1 MPTMPTMTP
10 VTTVTPRLLVVPGL
24 WNSGPKHW
32 QSQWE
37 ANDPSVV
44 RVVQRDWE
52 TPRREDWVAAVE
64 EAVARTGPEIVL
76 AAHSLGCATLAFWAL
91 ETRLRARGLL
101 LVAPSDTEASKYP
114 NGPVGF
120 APMPLRRLPFPSIV
134 VTSSNDEYVTPE
146 RARAF
151 ASAWG
156 AELID
161 AGALGHIN
169 SDSDLGVWPLGQQLV
184 ERLAKG
190 TTDRL
195 GHRRLEPR

>member
-1 MPTMPTMTP
+1 MTTTMPLVPPM
-10 VTTVTPRLLVVPGL
+10 TPRLLVVPGL

-37 ANDPSVV
+37 ASDPSVV

-64 EAVARTGPEIVL
+64 EAVARAGPEVVV
-76 AAHSLGCATLAFWAL
+76 AGHSLGCATLAFWAL
-91 ETRLRARGLL
+91 ETRLSARGLL
-101 LVAPSDTEASKYP
+101 LVAPSDTEARKYP

-134 VTSSNDEYVTPE
+134 VASSNDEYVTPP

-169 SDSDLGVWPLGQQLV
+169 SDSDLGQWPLGQELV

-190 TTDRL
+190 TTDR
-195 GHRRLEPR
+195 HRRLAPR